1 MSKVQIT
8 AFTGEYYFLSNYCT
22 CPITIDGLTYRSAE
36 AAFQAAKCNVPI
48 DRAVFCTV
56 PPNVAMAIGRKIKLR
71 KGWEK
76 ERDGIM
82 ADIIHAKFSQN
93 PGFAQA
99 LIDTGD
105 AELIEGNTWNDN
117 YWGMCRCTRCRSGTT
132 FSVVSLIVCRIM
144 PPLAVC
150 LMASAVSRMCGHSYT
165 LGAKSYAFGPRRLR
179 SFPSRSQRNGSR
191 R

>member
-8 AFTGEYYFLSNYCT
+8 AFTGEYHFLSNYCA
-22 CPITIDGLTYRSAE
+22 CPVTIDGLTYRSAE

-48 DRAVFCTV
+48 DRAAFCTV
-56 PPNVAMAIGRKIKLR
+56 PPNVAKAIGRKIKLR

-82 ADIIHAKFSQN
+82 ADVIHAKFSQN
-93 PGFAQA
+93 PALAQA

-117 YWGMCRCTRCRSGTT
+117 YCRCYGLEFDAVNDNTEELKRAYGTNPRK
-132 FSVVSLIVCRIM
+132 IGADYYIDDKAM
-144 PPLAVC
+144 PPDLF
-150 LMASAVSRMCGHSYT
+150 VS
-165 LGAKSYAFGPRRLR
+165 
-179 SFPSRSQRNGSR
+179 
-191 R
+191 